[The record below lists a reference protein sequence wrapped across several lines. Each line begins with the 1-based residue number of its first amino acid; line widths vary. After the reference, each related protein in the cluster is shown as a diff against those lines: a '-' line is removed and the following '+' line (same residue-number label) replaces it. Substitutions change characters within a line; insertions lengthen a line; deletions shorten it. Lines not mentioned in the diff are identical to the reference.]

1 MKDPLSYTYDGIERE
16 LNLLEIHLKEAPEG
30 DEAFCKDCIDKHIST
45 IRGYAIE
52 GPGFTNDKEEQ
63 NNFLNVEKQLR
74 KMKGQ
79 DYKKHGV
86 EYAHKIRELR
96 KSLSEECENCKT
108 LSESEIKNLAKG
120 LNSSDAFDII
130 ADGNHTHNSS
140 DAELNTNKDNM
151 TNKEMGKQFL
161 EIGYLSAGQF
171 AAEGGKY
178 LAETYPSTEPGKY
191 EKYATIGG
199 GAVLAILPAFIKLPK
214 VIKTIA
220 MVAGTNLLAGGV
232 VKMIKEG
239 TAPAV
244 GLRARGAVALNGANG
259 VSGYAGK
266 MGAGYAPVSGGPVFK
281 GKVTA
286 KNIPSQYARAGIL
299 GGAQQFGDPAHADLI
314 RVD

>member
-30 DEAFCKDCIDKHIST
+30 DEVFCKDCIDKHIST

-52 GPGFTNDKEEQ
+52 GPGFTDDKEEQ
-63 NNFLNVEKQLR
+63 GRFLNVEKQLR
-74 KMKGQ
+74 KMKGR

-86 EYAHKIRELR
+86 EYAQKVRELR
-96 KSLSEECENCKT
+96 KSLREECSNCKT
-108 LSESEIKNLAKG
+108 LSESEIENLSKG
-120 LNSSDAFDII
+120 LNSSDSFDIL

-151 TNKEMGKQFL
+151 GKIDFTQL
-161 EIGYLSAGQF
+161 GYMSAGQF
-171 AAEGGKY
+171 AAEGGRY

-199 GAVLAILPAFIKLPK
+199 GAILAILPAFIKLPK
-214 VIKTIA
+214 VVKTIS

-232 VKMIKEG
+232 VKWIKEG
-239 TAPAV
+239 TAPVV

-259 VSGYAGK
+259 VGGYAGK
-266 MGAGYAPVSGGPVFK
+266 MGAGYAPAYGGPVFK

-286 KNIPSQYARAGIL
+286 KNIPSQYTRASIL
-299 GGAQQFGDPAHADLI
+299 SGAQAFGEPSHADLI